1 LPGKDAAAAPLCRL
15 PFARGKATF
24 TRAGAR
30 PAAEYAVSRGR
41 GLPAGAAIHKRQAE
55 QEGDMLADQRKAWAM
70 AILASG
76 TLDILSAFLFSSM
89 AGVSPGQV
97 LRYVAS
103 GPFGDGMRDGGLAAA
118 ALGLVV
124 HYALMTVMVTVY
136 FFIAGRLEA
145 ARRYWYIAGPVYG
158 FIIYLVMYWV
168 VVPTRFGTTPS
179 LDPWRVGNA
188 LFSHFI
194 CVGLPMAYIASRA
207 FRRSGFAPV

>member
-1 LPGKDAAAAPLCRL
+1 LSIAVQPQNIDVQPRGGSPGCSCCR
-15 PFARGKATF
+15 FRGKGLQL
-24 TRAGAR
+24 GAIK
-30 PAAEYAVSRGR
+30 PK
-41 GLPAGAAIHKRQAE
+41 PAGE
-55 QEGDMLADQRKAWAM
+55 QEDAMLAEVRKAWFL

-76 TLDILSAFLFSSM
+76 TLDILSAFLFGGM
-89 AGVSPGQV
+89 AGVGPGQI

-103 GPFGDGMRDGGLAAA
+103 GPFGDGMKEGGAAAA
-118 ALGLVV
+118 ALGLGV
-124 HYALMTVMVTVY
+124 HYSLMTVMVTVY
-136 FFIAGRLEA
+136 FLVAGRVEA

-168 VVPTRFGTTPS
+168 VVPTRFGTEPS

-207 FRRSGFAPV
+207 WPKSEFRPA

>member
-1 LPGKDAAAAPLCRL
+1 
-15 PFARGKATF
+15 
-24 TRAGAR
+24 
-30 PAAEYAVSRGR
+30 
-41 GLPAGAAIHKRQAE
+41 
-55 QEGDMLADQRKAWAM
+55 MLADQRRAWLM

-76 TLDILSAFLFSSM
+76 TLDILSAFVFSGM

-103 GPFGDGMRDGGLAAA
+103 GPFGDGMREGGAGAA
-118 ALGLVV
+118 ALGLGV

-136 FFIAGRLEA
+136 FLIASRVEA

-158 FIIYLVMYWV
+158 FIIYLVMYWL
-168 VVPTRFGTTPS
+168 VVPTRFGTEPS

-207 FRRSGFAPV
+207 WRRSESGPA